1 MNFKPVN
8 KLPNMEDISSEIIQN
23 RNRILYELGSFIN
36 LYGYDQVETPIIEET
51 ELFIRKSGGEL
62 SNKLYSFVEPGGNN
76 VGNPDNFA

>member
-36 LYGYDQVETPIIEET
+36 LYGYDQVETPIIVET
-51 ELFIRKSGGEL
+51 
-62 SNKLYSFVEPGGNN
+62 
-76 VGNPDNFA
+76 